1 MAASKVRLKL
11 LIDKKGCKVL
21 FAEAGKDFVEFLFY
35 LLSLPAGTIVK
46 LLREKYM
53 VGCLSSLYQSIET
66 LSETSMQQNRH
77 KNSVLNPR
85 SPFDFSEIPFLLSR
99 QESNTRKFYSCPNIA
114 DVLNLVS
121 PGFNATM
128 SCELS
133 YISPVVMPMST
144 ICSLTLLNKF
154 NVKDVGGLEE
164 KVVDGLRLL
173 KASLEC
179 KTVLTSVFLGN

>member
-21 FAEAGKDFVEFLFY
+21 FAEAGKDFVDEFLFY

-66 LSETSMQQNRH
+66 LSETYVQQNRH
-77 KNSVLNPR
+77 KNSVLNPT
-85 SPFDFSEIPFLLSR
+85 SPFDVSEIPFLLSR
-99 QESNTRKFYSCPNIA
+99 QESNTRKFYWCPNISNQNNQPTVFGYSNHDGGRFTTDHFYVA
-114 DVLNLVS
+114 GVLNLVC

-133 YISPVVMPMST
+133 YVSPVAGFKQ
-144 ICSLTLLNKF
+144 C
-154 NVKDVGGLEE
+154 GGRRW
-164 KVVDGLRLL
+164 LRVLLL
-173 KASLEC
+173 K
-179 KTVLTSVFLGN
+179 VW

>member
-46 LLREKYM
+46 LLGEKNM

-77 KNSVLNPR
+77 KNSVLNPTSPLTSPR
-85 SPFDFSEIPFLLSR
+85 SLSYCLVKNLTLESFIHVLILVIEIITPPFLV
-99 QESNTRKFYSCPNIA
+99 IA
-114 DVLNLVS
+114 I
-121 PGFNATM
+121 TM
-128 SCELS
+128 
-133 YISPVVMPMST
+133 VV
-144 ICSLTLLNKF
+144 
-154 NVKDVGGLEE
+154 
-164 KVVDGLRLL
+164 
-173 KASLEC
+173 ASLLITFTE
-179 KTVLTSVFLGN
+179 LMF

>member
-35 LLSLPAGTIVK
+35 LLSLPVGTIVK

-99 QESNTRKFYSCPNIA
+99 QESNTRKFYSCPNIGNQNNQPTVFGYSNHDGGRFTTDHFYVA

-133 YISPVVMPMST
+133 YISPVVGFEQ
-144 ICSLTLLNKF
+144 C
-154 NVKDVGGLEE
+154 GG
-164 KVVDGLRLL
+164 G
-173 KASLEC
+173 
-179 KTVLTSVFLGN
+179 G

>member
-66 LSETSMQQNRH
+66 VSDTYMQQNTH
-77 KNSVLNPR
+77 KNSVLNPT
-85 SPFDFSEIPFLLSR
+85 SPFDVSEIPFLLSR
-99 QESNTRKFYSCPNIA
+99 QESNTRKFYLCPNIS
-114 DVLNLVS
+114 NQNNQ
-121 PGFNATM
+121 P
-128 SCELS
+128 
-133 YISPVVMPMST
+133 
-144 ICSLTLLNKF
+144 
-154 NVKDVGGLEE
+154 
-164 KVVDGLRLL
+164 
-173 KASLEC
+173 
-179 KTVLTSVFLGN
+179 TVFWL